1 MSQRIAE
8 VRQRIEQEKSDFGEQ
23 DKCLIE
29 APLSAASATAF
40 SEKQALLRRK
50 SLTERLSKSQLDT
63 LHRLAREKAVQI
75 MYGKRELLKILAN
88 VAKARRDDSEAAT
101 LDYGNMRRMVNS
113 PIEIDEDSPEYEEGL
128 REVEKLSDTS
138 VANLFEWI
146 GSRIRLILL
155 DISSRNRQNKKRVDS
170 E

>member
-1 MSQRIAE
+1 
-8 VRQRIEQEKSDFGEQ
+8 
-23 DKCLIE
+23 
-29 APLSAASATAF
+29 
-40 SEKQALLRRK
+40 
-50 SLTERLSKSQLDT
+50 
-63 LHRLAREKAVQI
+63 